1 MANTNTPTIEGKTFL
16 VDPIFDVE
24 YTRTD
29 EPGMIGF
36 EDTFEIE
43 IVKVK
48 MNGFDVLHIL
58 SVDQLNEIQ
67 TNIEEQESKN
77 PTNTKELYTHE

>member
-48 MNGFDVLHIL
+48 MNGHDVTNIL
-58 SVDQLNEIQ
+58 TFDQLSEIQ

>member
-1 MANTNTPTIEGKTFL
+1 MAKTDIPTLEAKTFL
-16 VDPIFDVE
+16 VEPQFDIE

-36 EDTFEIE
+36 EDTFEIS

-48 MNGFDVLHIL
+48 LNGFDVLHIL
-58 SVDQLNEIQ
+58 TPDQLNELQ

-77 PTNTKELYTHE
+77 PTNLKELYTHE

>member
-16 VDPIFDVE
+16 VEPQFDIE

-36 EDTFEIE
+36 DDTFEIS

-48 MNGFDVLHIL
+48 LNGHDVMQMLT
-58 SVDQLNEIQ
+58 VEQLNELQ

-77 PTNTKELYTHE
+77 PTKQKELYTHE

>member
-16 VDPIFDVE
+16 VEPQFDIE

-29 EPGMIGF
+29 EQGMIGF
-36 EDTFEIE
+36 EDTFEIS

-48 MNGFDVLHIL
+48 LNGHDVMQMLTA
-58 SVDQLNEIQ
+58 DQLNELQ
-67 TNIEEQESKN
+67 TNIEEQESTN
-77 PTNTKELYTHE
+77 PTKQKELYTHE

>member
-1 MANTNTPTIEGKTFL
+1 MAKINIPTLEAKSIL
-16 VDPIFDVE
+16 VEPQFDIE

-36 EDTFEIE
+36 EDTFEIS

-48 MNGFDVLHIL
+48 LNGHDVMQIL
-58 SVDQLNEIQ
+58 TPEQLNELQ

-77 PTNTKELYTHE
+77 PTKQKELYTHE